1 MLSLSPR
8 FARRPSTLASVLL
21 ALAITGGAGAAVAY
35 AGPYLGLGVGTS
47 PDLSEEMQGF
57 AAASRSGRLTL
68 GQRFSIFS
76 VEGAVGG
83 YQLASPSDVK
93 YDSISVSGGG
103 RLSLTLEGPLAVF
116 ARAGVERTWLRADV
130 MPDYQ
135 GNGVYGGIGAELS
148 LALPLGETSIWVD
161 YSRHRATLY
170 SGDAELDAEHGLWT
184 AGLSV
189 GL

>member
-1 MLSLSPR
+1 MLALSPR
-8 FARRPSTLASVLL
+8 FARRPSTIASVLL
-21 ALAITGGAGAAVAY
+21 AVAIIGGAGATAAY

-47 PDLSEEMQGF
+47 PDLSDEMQGF

-68 GQRFSIFS
+68 GQRFSILS
-76 VEGAVGG
+76 VEGAVAG

-130 MPDYQ
+130 MSDYQ

>member
-1 MLSLSPR
+1 MLPLSPR
-8 FARRPSTLASVLL
+8 FASRPSTIASVLL
-21 ALAITGGAGAAVAY
+21 AVAITGTAGATVAY

-47 PDLSEEMQGF
+47 PDLRGEMQGF
-57 AAASRSGRLTL
+57 SAASRSGRLTL
-68 GQRFSIFS
+68 GQRFSILS

-83 YQLASPSDVK
+83 YQLANPADVK

-161 YSRHRATLY
+161 YSRHRATLH
-170 SGDAELDAEHGLWT
+170 SGDAELDTEHGLWT